1 LLAKV
6 RRVSTIHFI
15 GGEKGGVGKSVVAR
29 LLSQYCID
37 NALPFVALDADSSN
51 GTLKRYYSDY
61 TRPIDLS
68 VFESADEILLSAS
81 ELPDRRV
88 VVDLPAQSERAL
100 WKWIGESGVL
110 SMAGELGIS
119 LVFWHVLGAG
129 KESVLA
135 LERLLSHHKAGVHY
149 NVVRNFGRSS
159 DFSLFEASPVR
170 QQLRELN
177 ASVIDLADLHGP
189 AMQKID
195 RFDASFWSAAH
206 NEAVGDGAITRMER
220 QRIGIWLRGAYEQL
234 GQVATG
240 I

>member
-1 LLAKV
+1 
-6 RRVSTIHFI
+6 VSTIHFI

-37 NALPFVALDADSSN
+37 NTLPFVALDADGSN
-51 GTLKRYYSDY
+51 GTLKRYYGDY
-61 TRPIDLS
+61 TRPIDLNE
-68 VFESADEILLSAS
+68 FESADEILLLAS
-81 ELPDRRV
+81 EVADRRV

-110 SMAGELGIS
+110 AMAEELGIS

-135 LERLLSHHKAGVHY
+135 LERLLSHHRAGVRY
-149 NVVRNFGRSS
+149 CVVRNFGRGS
-159 DFSLFEASPVR
+159 DFSYFEGSSAR
-170 QQLRELN
+170 QRLRELD

-220 QRIGIWLRGAYEQL
+220 QRIGIWLRGVYDQL
-234 GQVATG
+234 GQVAAA